1 MYHRVS
7 SVERGVYEV
16 TVCSHCPYLVFFCLR
31 CQGDNV
37 ICVTRHTC
45 WPFYVPV
52 QAIVLSSLLRVLV
65 LVLRV
70 SHTFV
75 ILSPR
80 SEDEAI
86 VRQRIFPRECPLPQ
100 CGLTFPP
107 FLGYM
112 SWLFEPLIVQLAHV
126 SSCTFPSREAC
137 VTTVDHLKRL
147 WYNLLVLLDVFVI
160 CICSSVIDL
169 VYYVYS
175 NLTEV
180 LALGRVNS

>member
-1 MYHRVS
+1 MQYVKRGWTIWPINRGVIQSILFLYRLVIFYLQFMYHRVS

-16 TVCSHCPYLVFFCLR
+16 TVYSHCPYLVFFCLR

-65 LVLRV
+65 LVLRI

-80 SEDEAI
+80 SEDEAM
-86 VRQRIFPRECPLPQ
+86 VRQRIFP
-100 CGLTFPP
+100 
-107 FLGYM
+107 
-112 SWLFEPLIVQLAHV
+112 
-126 SSCTFPSREAC
+126 
-137 VTTVDHLKRL
+137 
-147 WYNLLVLLDVFVI
+147 
-160 CICSSVIDL
+160 
-169 VYYVYS
+169 
-175 NLTEV
+175 
-180 LALGRVNS
+180 